1 MILGKVVGT
10 VVSNTNL
17 IGIRG
22 AGFLLIEKC
31 SQAGEGKNDF
41 VVALDLVGAGK
52 DEMVVVSEGSTAR
65 ETPLTVGKPL
75 DAIVVGIV
83 DAIDENNKVVYQKW

>member
-10 VVSNTNL
+10 VISSTTRV
-17 IGIRG
+17 GIPG
-22 AGFLLIEKC
+22 AVFLLIEKC
-31 SQAGEGKNDF
+31 NQSGGLKNDF

-52 DEMVVVSEGSTAR
+52 DEMVMVSEGSTAR
-65 ETPLTVGKPL
+65 ETPLTVGRPL

-83 DAIDENNKVVYQKW
+83 DNIDENGQLVYQK

>member
-10 VVSNTNL
+10 VVSSATR
-17 IGIRG
+17 IDFPG

-31 SQAGEGKNDF
+31 SQSGELKNDY

-52 DEMVVVSEGSTAR
+52 GEMVMVSEGSTAR
-65 ETPLTVGKPL
+65 ETPATVGKPL

-83 DAIDENNKVVYQKW
+83 DLIDENEKVVYQK